1 MFQALFLALFLEVPV
16 VSVNGRT
23 RYARCYRQYVREQ
36 IDSFLNYLAVER
48 GLSSNTLDAYF
59 NDLTG
64 LVEFLVDRPG
74 WKRSGRDS
82 WSGVNAADI
91 AAYVDDLSERGY
103 ARSTRARKIAAL
115 KSMFRFLREEGLV
128 EVNPTEG
135 LRSPRPGRSL
145 PKALSVEQ
153 VDRLLDTVYMDNT
166 PEGIRDAAM
175 FEVLYAAG
183 LRVSEL
189 VGLDVRDVDLEV
201 GSVRCIGKGSKERVV
216 PLHGQSLESV
226 NAYLDAVR
234 PRFERTPDTTALF
247 LNRNGRRLTRQG
259 FWLRLKRSAAAAG
272 IPGNISPHTL
282 RHSFATHMLRGGAS
296 LRHVQEMLGHASIA
310 TTQIYTH
317 LTSEHVREEYDRAFP
332 RA

>member
-1 MFQALFLALFLEVPV
+1 M
-16 VSVNGRT
+16 
-23 RYARCYRQYVREQ
+23 REQ

-59 NDLTG
+59 NDLSG
-64 LVEFLVDRPG
+64 LVEFLEIG
-74 WKRSGRDS
+74 SGNSRDGQGRWADVS
-82 WSGVNAADI
+82 ASDI
-91 AAYVDDLSERGY
+91 AAYVDDLDERGY
-103 ARSTRARKIAAL
+103 ARSTRARKIASL

-128 EVNPTEG
+128 EDNPTEG
-135 LRSPRPGRSL
+135 LRSPRTGRNL
-145 PKALSVEQ
+145 PKALSIEQ
-153 VDRLLDTVYMDNT
+153 VDLLLDTLYLDNS

-175 FEVLYAAG
+175 VEVLYAAG

-189 VGLDVRDVDLEV
+189 VGLDIRDVDLEV

-216 PLHGQSLESV
+216 PLHGQALETV
-226 NAYLDAVR
+226 NAYLDAAR
-234 PRFERTPDTTALF
+234 PYFERTPGVTALF

-259 FWLRLKRSAAAAG
+259 FWLRLKHAARAAG
-272 IPGNISPHTL
+272 IPGNITPHTL

>member
-1 MFQALFLALFLEVPV
+1 ML
-16 VSVNGRT
+16 
-23 RYARCYRQYVREQ
+23 EQ

-59 NDLTG
+59 NDLTA
-64 LVEFLVDRPG
+64 LVEFLEARAQT
-74 WKRSGRDS
+74 GRWAD
-82 WSGVNAADI
+82 VNKGDI
-91 AAYVDDLSERGY
+91 AAYLDDLAERGY

-115 KSMFRFLREEGLV
+115 KSMFRFLREDGIVDE
-128 EVNPTEG
+128 NPTES

-145 PKALSVEQ
+145 PKALSVEH
-153 VDRLLDTVYMDNT
+153 VDRLLGSVYKDDT
-166 PEGIRDAAM
+166 PEGMRDAAM
-175 FEVLYAAG
+175 VEVLYASG

-189 VGLDVRDVDLEV
+189 VGLDIRDLDLEL

-216 PLHGQSLESV
+216 PLHGQALETV
-226 NAYLDAVR
+226 DAYLQTVR
-234 PRFERTPDTTALF
+234 PALERPPQSQALF
-247 LNRNGRRLTRQG
+247 LNRNGRRLSRQG
-259 FWLRLKRSAAAAG
+259 FWLRLKRAARVAG
-272 IPGNISPHTL
+272 ISDDITPHTL

>member
-1 MFQALFLALFLEVPV
+1 M
-16 VSVNGRT
+16 
-23 RYARCYRQYVREQ
+23 REQ
-36 IDSFLNYLAVER
+36 IDTFLNFLAVER

-64 LVEFLVDRPG
+64 LVEFLEDANRARGWAGVDA
-74 WKRSGRDS
+74 SDVS
-82 WSGVNAADI
+82 AF
-91 AAYVDDLSERGY
+91 VDDLDERGY
-103 ARSTRARKIAAL
+103 ARSTRSRKIAAL
-115 KSMFRFLREEGLV
+115 KSMFRFLREEGLI
-128 EVNPTEG
+128 EDNPTEA
-135 LRSPRPGRSL
+135 LRSPRSGRTL
-145 PKALSVEQ
+145 PKALSIEQ
-153 VDRLLDTVYMDNT
+153 VDLLMATIYEDDS
-166 PEGIRDAAM
+166 PEGVRDAAM

-189 VGLDVRDVDLEV
+189 VGLDIRDLDAEA

-216 PLHGQSLESV
+216 PLHGQALESV
-226 NAYLDAVR
+226 NTYLETVR
-234 PRFERTPDTTALF
+234 PIHEREPNAGALF
-247 LNRNGRRLTRQG
+247 LNRNGRRLSRQG
-259 FWLRLKRSAAAAG
+259 FWLRLKRAARAAG
-272 IPGNISPHTL
+272 IPDDITPHTL

>member
-1 MFQALFLALFLEVPV
+1 
-16 VSVNGRT
+16 
-23 RYARCYRQYVREQ
+23 VREQ
-36 IDSFLNYLAVER
+36 IDTFLNFLAVER

-64 LVEFLVDRPG
+64 LVEFLEDAGRARGWAGVD
-74 WKRSGRDS
+74 
-82 WSGVNAADI
+82 AADI
-91 AAYVDDLSERGY
+91 SAFVDDLDERGY
-103 ARSTRARKIAAL
+103 ARSTRSRKIAAL
-115 KSMFRFLREEGLV
+115 KSMFRFLREEGLI
-128 EVNPTEG
+128 EDNPTEA
-135 LRSPRPGRSL
+135 LRSPRSGRTL
-145 PKALSVEQ
+145 PKALSIEQ
-153 VDRLLDTVYMDNT
+153 VDTLMSTIYEDDS

-189 VGLDVRDVDLEV
+189 VGLDIRDLDTET

-216 PLHGQSLESV
+216 PLHGQALESV
-226 NAYLDAVR
+226 NTYLETVR
-234 PRFERTPDTTALF
+234 PIHEREPGAGALF

-259 FWLRLKRSAAAAG
+259 FWLRLKRAARAAG
-272 IPGNISPHTL
+272 IPDSITPHTL

>member
-1 MFQALFLALFLEVPV
+1 M
-16 VSVNGRT
+16 
-23 RYARCYRQYVREQ
+23 REQ

-64 LVEFLVDRPG
+64 LIEFLED
-74 WKRSGRDS
+74 SGATRS
-82 WSGVNAADI
+82 WSDVGASEISAF
-91 AAYVDDLSERGY
+91 VDDLEERGY

-115 KSMFRFLREEGLV
+115 KSMFRFLREEGIV
-128 EVNPTEG
+128 EENPTET
-135 LRSPRPGRSL
+135 LRSPRTGRSL
-145 PKALSVEQ
+145 PKALSIEQ
-153 VDRLLDTVYMDNT
+153 VDTLLTTVYEDDT
-166 PEGIRDAAM
+166 PEGVRDAAM
-175 FEVLYAAG
+175 LEVLYAAG

-189 VGLDVRDVDLEV
+189 VGLDLRDLDLET

-216 PLHGQSLESV
+216 PLHSQALESV
-226 NAYLDAVR
+226 NTYLDTVR
-234 PRFERTPDTTALF
+234 PLHERQQQTQALF
-247 LNRNGRRLTRQG
+247 LNRYGRRLSRQG
-259 FWLRLKRSAAAAG
+259 FWLRLKRAARAAG
-272 IPGNISPHTL
+272 IPDHITPHTL

>member
-1 MFQALFLALFLEVPV
+1 M
-16 VSVNGRT
+16 
-23 RYARCYRQYVREQ
+23 REQ

-59 NDLTG
+59 NDLSG
-64 LVEFLVDRPG
+64 LVEFLEMRPG
-74 WKRSGRDS
+74 EERPGKGRDGQGR
-82 WSGVNAADI
+82 WADVSASCI
-91 AAYVDDLSERGY
+91 AAYVDDLDERGY
-103 ARSTRARKIAAL
+103 ARSTRARKIASL

-128 EVNPTEG
+128 EDNPTEG
-135 LRSPRPGRSL
+135 LRSPRTGRNL
-145 PKALSVEQ
+145 PKALSIEQ
-153 VDRLLDTVYMDNT
+153 VDLLMDSLYLDNS

-175 FEVLYAAG
+175 VEVLYAAG

-189 VGLDVRDVDLEV
+189 VGLDIRDVDLEV

-216 PLHGQSLESV
+216 PLHGQALESV
-226 NAYLDAVR
+226 NAYLDAAR
-234 PRFERTPDTTALF
+234 PHFERTPGVPALF

-259 FWLRLKRSAAAAG
+259 FWLRLKRAARAAG
-272 IPGNISPHTL
+272 IPGNITPHTL

>member
-1 MFQALFLALFLEVPV
+1 VQG
-16 VSVNGRT
+16 VNVNF
-23 RYARCYRQYVREQ
+23 VREH

-64 LVEFLVDRPG
+64 LIEFLEDGGGPRR
-74 WKRSGRDS
+74 W
-82 WSGVNAADI
+82 ADVGASDI
-91 AAYVDDLSERGY
+91 SAFVDDLDERGY

-128 EVNPTEG
+128 EDNPTEA
-135 LRSPRPGRSL
+135 LRSPRSGRTL
-145 PKALSVEQ
+145 PKALSIEQ
-153 VDRLLDTVYMDNT
+153 IDLMMAAIYEDET

-175 FEVLYAAG
+175 LEVLYAAG

-189 VGLDVRDVDLEV
+189 VGLDIRDVDLEA
-201 GSVRCIGKGSKERVV
+201 GSIRCVGKGSKERVV
-216 PLHGQSLESV
+216 PVHAQALESV
-226 NAYLDAVR
+226 NTYLDTVR
-234 PRFERTPDTTALF
+234 PVYERQSNAQALF

-259 FWLRLKRSAAAAG
+259 FWLRLKRIARAAG
-272 IPGNISPHTL
+272 IPEDITPHTL